1 MLTLVD
7 CNAFYVSCERVFNPQ
22 LKGKPVMVLSN
33 NDGYVVTRSDEV
45 KALGVKMSTPAFQ
58 LRDLIRQHGIQVF
71 SSNYALYGDLSR
83 RVMEILELFSPDI
96 EIYSIDEAFF
106 DLSGQS
112 YETGAQEIRQ
122 TVRKPWPAMLLGQ
135 PPNSGGQNWSL
146 A

>member
-7 CNAFYVSCERVFNPQ
+7 CNAFYVPCERVFNPQ
-22 LKGKPVMVLSN
+22 LKGKPVVVLSN

-45 KALGVKMSTPAFQ
+45 KALGVKMGTPAFQ

-96 EIYSIDEAFF
+96 EIYSIDEAFL

>member
-7 CNAFYVSCERVFNPQ
+7 CNAFYVPCERVFNPQ

-45 KALGVKMSTPAFQ
+45 KALGVKMGTPAFQ

-83 RVMEILELFSPDI
+83 RVMETLELFSPDI